1 MNLSRVSKYS
11 VVIRNRNEER
21 YIGHCIQSVV
31 DFLGDDVQIIIV
43 DNESTD
49 ESIRIVNTFDYLDI
63 NHLTIS
69 KNIYTPGKSLNMGIE
84 RCDNEVTLVIS
95 AHCEI
100 VSWTNWIPKTIKSL
114 GAIWG
119 KQIPIWDGKRGTPR
133 YLWSNFGE
141 EMVTNHWCES
151 ENRYFFHN
159 AFSVF
164 NTEHIKKYKFDE
176 RLSGKEDRYWATEQI
191 DMGYDIVYNP
201 EYIVKHHYTHNG
213 ATWKGVG

>member
-1 MNLSRVSKYS
+1 MKYS

-31 DFLGDDVQIIIV
+31 DFLGDNTQIIIV

-49 ESIRIVNTFDYLDI
+49 NSIRIANTFDYLNI
-63 NHLTIS
+63 NYLTID
-69 KNIYTPGKSLNMGIE
+69 KNSYSPGRALNMGVE
-84 RCDNEVTLVIS
+84 QCKNEITLIIS

-100 VSWTNWIPKTIKSL
+100 VDWIDKELINLNVSQDNL
-114 GAIWG
+114 VSVWG
-119 KQIPIWDGKRGTPR
+119 KQIPIWDGKKVTPR
-133 YLWSNFGE
+133 YLWSNFGDE
-141 EMVTNHWCES
+141 EVVNHWCKS

-164 NTEHIKKYKFDE
+164 NTKYLKAHPFDE
-176 RLSGKEDRYWATEQI
+176 RLSGKEDRYWATNQI
-191 DMGYDIVYNP
+191 ERGYDILYNP
-201 EYIVKHHYTHNG
+201 KFIVKHHYTLNG

>member
-1 MNLSRVSKYS
+1 
-11 VVIRNRNEER
+11 
-21 YIGHCIQSVV
+21 
-31 DFLGDDVQIIIV
+31 
-43 DNESTD
+43 
-49 ESIRIVNTFDYLDI
+49 
-63 NHLTIS
+63 
-69 KNIYTPGKSLNMGIE
+69 MGIE

-119 KQIPIWDGKRGTPR
+119 KQIPIWDGKRVTPR

-176 RLSGKEDRYWATEQI
+176 RLSGKEDRYWI
-191 DMGYDIVYNP
+191 NDMIKLLFNFL
-201 EYIVKHHYTHNG
+201 ISLITSSFL
-213 ATWKGVG
+213 

>member
-1 MNLSRVSKYS
+1 MKYS

-49 ESIRIVNTFDYLDI
+49 ESIRIVNTFDYLNI

-69 KNIYTPGKSLNMGIE
+69 KNVYTPGKSLNMGIE

-100 VSWTNWIPKTIKSL
+100 VSWTNWIPKKIKSL

-119 KQIPIWDGKRGTPR
+119 KQIPIWDGKRVTPR

-141 EMVTNHWCES
+141 EVVTNHWCES

-201 EYIVKHHYTHNG
+201 EYVVKHHYTHNG

>member
-1 MNLSRVSKYS
+1 MNYS

-49 ESIRIVNTFDYLDI
+49 ESIRIVNTFEYLDI
-63 NHLTIS
+63 NRLSIS
-69 KNIYTPGKSLNMGIE
+69 KNEYIPGKSLNMGIE
-84 RCDNEVTLVIS
+84 RCDREVTLVIS

-100 VSWTNWIPKTIKSL
+100 VSWSNINEWDL
-114 GAIWG
+114 NDGVGALWG
-119 KQIPIWDGKRGTPR
+119 KQIPIWDGKRVTPR
-133 YLWSNFGE
+133 YLWSNFGDKK
-141 EMVTNHWCES
+141 VINYWCES
-151 ENRYFFHN
+151 ENRHFFHN

-164 NTEHIKKYKFDE
+164 NTTHIKKYKFDE

-191 DMGYDIVYNP
+191 DMGYTIVYDP
-201 EYIVKHHYTHNG
+201 EIIVKHHYTHNG

>member
-1 MNLSRVSKYS
+1 M
-11 VVIRNRNEER
+11 
-21 YIGHCIQSVV
+21 
-31 DFLGDDVQIIIV
+31 
-43 DNESTD
+43 
-49 ESIRIVNTFDYLDI
+49 
-63 NHLTIS
+63 
-69 KNIYTPGKSLNMGIE
+69 
-84 RCDNEVTLVIS
+84 
-95 AHCEI
+95 
-100 VSWTNWIPKTIKSL
+100 

-119 KQIPIWDGKRGTPR
+119 KQIPIWDGKRVTPR

-164 NTEHIKKYKFDE
+164 NTEHIQKYRFDE